1 MENECYEIVLKIIK
15 TFIINFFTVYT
26 SIKIIN
32 KKQSSKNKTI
42 NFILEIIII
51 FVIICVG
58 IFIDNKVNKFYS
70 EVFWIMFLT
79 LFLCKFKALNIG
91 YSLVVSLISLGINCM
106 LFFIAVTI
114 CGIINRFVKIGSIA
128 TAILIFLL
136 YIVLLKI
143 FFIPKKFK
151 NGFNF
156 IQKNIKDSN
165 VDNIILNISAII
177 IFFITFIAYIDYSA
191 RIDAFLAVVLVT
203 IIMFITIS
211 KSFQQYYK
219 HRLLLKELDS
229 TKAELDQ
236 MNQNNKDLEKENIEI
251 NKVNHTLSHKL
262 KALEHKINKL
272 LMNEEI
278 TKELSIVEKN
288 KIKENLEDISKEVY
302 KEKAIVSLTK
312 TEIPNIDNML
322 ELMQEECIK
331 NKIEFELQIIGN
343 IFHMTNNYIS
353 KEELEILIADHVKD
367 AIIAINHSD
376 NEYRSIL
383 VRLGKIDNCYS
394 LYIYD
399 SGIEFEEETLKNLGK
414 KPSTTHAEEGG
425 TGLGFMNTFDT
436 LRKHN
441 ASLIIK
447 EISKPCKNN
456 YTKVLMI
463 KFDGK
468 NNFQVKSYKNNTK
481 IEETIKK

>member
-1 MENECYEIVLKIIK
+1 MEVGYYDIIFKFVKILIINYFTIYAANK
-15 TFIINFFTVYT
+15 ILNGNKLNNLFHFSIELLLIFIISYMT
-26 SIKIIN
+26 
-32 KKQSSKNKTI
+32 
-42 NFILEIIII
+42 L
-51 FVIICVG
+51 
-58 IFIDNKVNKFYS
+58 FIDSKVGKFYS
-70 EVFWIMFLT
+70 LIYMILFLT
-79 LFLCKFKALNIG
+79 LLLCKIKKINIG
-91 YSLVVSLISLGINCM
+91 YALVVNLVSLGINYI
-106 LFFIAVTI
+106 LFFIAAIMCWCV
-114 CGIINRFVKIGSIA
+114 NRFAKMGSVS
-128 TAILIFLL
+128 TAIIIFIL
-136 YIVLLKI
+136 YFVLSKI
-143 FFIPKKFK
+143 FFKAKRFK
-151 NGFNF
+151 NGFDF
-156 IQKNIKDSN
+156 IQRNIKEGN
-165 VDNIILNISAII
+165 IDNIILNISAII
-177 IFFITFIAYIDYSA
+177 IFLSTFIVYMDSSTKRYTFMATILIS
-191 RIDAFLAVVLVT
+191 

-288 KIKENLEDISKEVY
+288 KIKENFEDISKEVY

-468 NNFQVKSYKNNTK
+468 NNFKVKSYKTNTK

>member
-1 MENECYEIVLKIIK
+1 MNFKNYEIILKVIK
-15 TFIINFFTVYT
+15 MVIINSLTLYT
-26 SIKIIN
+26 STRIINNRQYKENKKLKVSLETIIILINICINIFITIKI
-32 KKQSSKNKTI
+32 
-42 NFILEIIII
+42 
-51 FVIICVG
+51 
-58 IFIDNKVNKFYS
+58 DKFYS
-70 EVFWIMFLT
+70 EIYWIIFLT
-79 LFLCKFKALNIG
+79 LFLCKSLTMNIG
-91 YSLVVSLISLGINCM
+91 YSLVIGLISIGINYM
-106 LFFIAVTI
+106 LFFIAVTM
-114 CGIINRFVKIGSIA
+114 CGIVNHFAKISN
-128 TAILIFLL
+128 TFMAIPIFIV
-136 YIVLLKI
+136 YCVLLKK
-143 FFIPKKFK
+143 FLASKKLK
-151 NGFNF
+151 YGFNF
-156 IQKNIKDSN
+156 IQKNMKDGN
-165 VDNIILNISAII
+165 ADNIILNISAII
-177 IFFITFIAYIDYSA
+177 IYFISFSVYIDFSG
-191 RIDAFLAVVLVT
+191 RRNAFVAIILIS

-236 MNQNNKDLEKENIEI
+236 MNKNIKDLEKENIEI

-278 TKELSIVEKN
+278 AKELSLVEKN
-288 KIKENLEDISKEVY
+288 KIKENFEDISKEVY

-367 AIIAINHSD
+367 AIIAINHSE

-468 NNFQVKSYKNNTK
+468 NNFQVKSYKTNTK